1 MFVNVKYAE
10 SNSSYVLEMSQ
21 RSSIQESTMCSSD
34 VEFLSPTLENV
45 MVLDNEV
52 ESKTW
57 EQEIGC
63 MSHEQIVSLS
73 AVTHEEAIGIIT
85 MEDVMEEL
93 LQVSIVVFAISYKF
107 LVIKIRALLYI
118 ATHFVRRA
126 SRI

>member
-1 MFVNVKYAE
+1 MFVNVEYAE

-63 MSHEQIVSLS
+63 MPHEQIVSLS

-93 LQVSIVVFAISYKF
+93 LQVSIVVVFPIRYGF
-107 LVIKIRALLYI
+107 L
-118 ATHFVRRA
+118 FVKMK
-126 SRI
+126 

>member
-1 MFVNVKYAE
+1 MFVNVEYAE

-21 RSSIQESTMCSSD
+21 RSSIQESTKCSSD

-52 ESKTW
+52 GQESKTW

-107 LVIKIRALLYI
+107 LVIKIR
-118 ATHFVRRA
+118 
-126 SRI
+126 